1 MNTTI
6 TINKNMLKWVS
17 ACLVLGLLFTSCKKD
32 EIVSPE
38 PEKVVPT
45 HTEGGTPYYKL
56 QRIENLAVET
66 DDANPTV
73 PPTAVLF
80 SLETKAI
87 IPLLYTKTNRW
98 DICFNDLYN
107 SFISCN
113 NGQSS
118 TSLGAG
124 STGTGGIAILQKPF
138 NEVTDVPADGTLSI
152 TKTIGTDDEGDFGQG
167 IGWYLYDFIGTK
179 RGDGSYDKQ
188 HVAYAMPEKRTI
200 IVRTAKGDYAKIKMI
215 SCYKDAFTAD
225 KWFRTTPHMYFTFEF
240 VIVPK
245 GSTKFEIK

>member
-6 TINKNMLKWVS
+6 TINKNRLKWVS
-17 ACLVLGLLFTSCKKD
+17 ACLVLGILFTSCKKD
-32 EIVSPE
+32 EVISPE
-38 PEKVVPT
+38 PTKEVPT

-56 QRIENLAVET
+56 QRVENLAVET

-87 IPLLYTKTNRW
+87 VPLLYAKTNRW
-98 DICFNDLYN
+98 DICFNGLYN
-107 SFISCN
+107 SFLSSN
-113 NGQSS
+113 NGQST

-124 STGTGGIAILQKPF
+124 STGTGAIAIQQKPF
-138 NEVTDVPADGTLSI
+138 DQVVDVPADVALNI
-152 TKTIGTDDEGDFGQG
+152 NKLIGTDDEGDFGEG
-167 IGWYLYDFIGTK
+167 IGWYLYDFGGTK

-188 HVAYAMPEKRTI
+188 HVAYAMPEKRTVI
-200 IVRTAKGDYAKIKMI
+200 IRTAKGDYAKIKMI

-225 KWFRTTPHMYFTFEF
+225 KWFRNTPHMYFTFEY